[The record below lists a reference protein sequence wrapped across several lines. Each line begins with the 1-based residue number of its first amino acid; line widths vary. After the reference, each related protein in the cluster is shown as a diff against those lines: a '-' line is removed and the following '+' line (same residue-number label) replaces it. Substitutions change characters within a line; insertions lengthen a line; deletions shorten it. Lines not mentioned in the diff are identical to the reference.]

1 MDSTFL
7 HLFLVGVASP
17 YRIAEAARADLTSP
31 GPGSWKDRAGES
43 NFTKSLGLGVVKA
56 KNGGL

>member
-1 MDSTFL
+1 M
-7 HLFLVGVASP
+7 GVASP

-43 NFTKSLGLGVVKA
+43 NFTKSLGLGVVTA